1 MIPHFFFA
9 FLAAFLVASAPIR
22 AASDETELL
31 STLGYTT
38 GQSLLLTHMAIGT
51 LADAFKAKTYRSGEA
66 TSFVETYIS
75 VTQGMKEQMQKLIAA
90 NTLSKED
97 AQFIEKTV
105 KVLDLVLNEGDALK
119 DFLSSG
125 DDDDDQVYDKA
136 RKKAKREI
144 KSLLG
149 MKD

>member
-1 MIPHFFFA
+1 MNPR
-9 FLAAFLVASAPIR
+9 FLVAVAAAFLFASAPAE
-22 AASDETELL
+22 AASDETALL
-31 STLGYTT
+31 NTLGYTT

-66 TSFVETYIS
+66 TSFVATYLS
-75 VTQGMKEQMQKLIAA
+75 VTQGMKEQMQKLIEAK
-90 NTLSKED
+90 TLSKED
-97 AQFIEKTV
+97 AQFIENTV
-105 KVLDLVLNEGDALK
+105 KVLDLVLKEGDALK

-125 DDDDDQVYDKA
+125 DDDDDQAYDKA